1 MRVYIARCDHE
12 LPLRRARFKKI
23 EFLIAKRARKKPKKI
38 RAGKTKFAHARLR
51 SRCTNGHSSP
61 RFVLFYFR
69 KVAKTGERATLALLL
84 ASPIDPLQ
92 NQSRGLYHS
101 FMDRASENAFCIIA
115 TIRIAIGDK
124 ECPCVCYAFRENT
137 QHCRHMHTSI
147 TSQKPR
153 IAITMGDV
161 NGIGPEILARALARP
176 ELGAMCTVVVYGC
189 KQTLDAAFAH
199 IDRSRAAEPIEIIDA
214 GHTISKIHAGTVQQ
228 DAGAAAVAWIR
239 AAVTAAINGEV
250 DAVVT
255 CPINK
260 EGIHL
265 AGCDAIGHTE
275 IVAEMTATP
284 EYRMSLFTD
293 TMRIVHITGHL
304 PLAEALKKVETP
316 RIAATVRIAN
326 DALTHL
332 GLSRRK
338 IAVAGLNPH
347 AGENGLL
354 GDEEARVI
362 APAVATCQQEGIDVS
377 GPYPPDTVF
386 RRMQRG
392 EFDLVV
398 AMYHDQG
405 HIPLKLIAMDEG
417 VNVTLGIPI
426 VRTSVDHGTAYDIA
440 WKGIASEESL
450 IAAVRLAARFAQ
462 SRAKVTT

>member
-1 MRVYIARCDHE
+1 MRVYIAIAIAF
-12 LPLRRARFKKI
+12 ARFAAHVSKKSS
-23 EFLIAKRARKKPKKI
+23 FARRIARAITQRRLTREKENL
-38 RAGKTKFAHARLR
+38 RTHDTNRVARTDIAL
-51 SRCTNGHSSP
+51 P
-61 RFVLFYFR
+61 RFAFFDFR
-69 KVAKTGERATLALLL
+69 KIAKTGERATLALLL
-84 ASPIDPLQ
+84 ASPIDSLQ
-92 NQSRGLYHS
+92 NRSARIISLV
-101 FMDRASENAFCIIA
+101 RAARKRNVCCRIA
-115 TIRIAIGDK
+115 TIAIAIGDAH
-124 ECPCVCYAFRENT
+124 CAPLCYAFRGNASPGT
-137 QHCRHMHTSI
+137 GMHTST

-176 ELGAMCTVVVYGC
+176 DLNAMCSVVVYGC
-189 KQTLDAAFAH
+189 KQTLDAAHAH
-199 IDRSRAAEPIEIIDA
+199 VSPSGAIAPIEIIDA
-214 GHTISKIHAGTVQQ
+214 GHTISCLHPGTVQH

-239 AAVTAAINGEV
+239 AAVTSAINGEF

-265 AGCDAIGHTE
+265 AGSSAIGHTE
-275 IVAEMTATP
+275 LIAEMTATS

-304 PLAEALKKVETP
+304 PLGEALTKVKTQ
-316 RIAATVRIAN
+316 RIADTVRIAER
-326 DALTHL
+326 ALAQL
-332 GLSRRK
+332 ELPRRK

-354 GDEEARVI
+354 GDEETREI
-362 APAVATCQQEGIDVS
+362 APAVEMCRREGTEVS

-386 RRMQRG
+386 RRMQLG

-405 HIPLKLIAMDEG
+405 HIPLKLVAMDEG

-440 WKGIASEESL
+440 WKGIAREESL
-450 IAAVRLAARFAQ
+450 IAAVRLAARFAKG
-462 SRAKVTT
+462 RVGVVA